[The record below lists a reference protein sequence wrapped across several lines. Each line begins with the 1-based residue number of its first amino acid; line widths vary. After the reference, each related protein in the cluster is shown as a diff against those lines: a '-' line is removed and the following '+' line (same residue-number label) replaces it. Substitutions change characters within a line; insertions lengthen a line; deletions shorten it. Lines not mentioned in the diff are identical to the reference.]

1 MATLSY
7 SFKYF
12 GTSYS
17 QVTISTNGYVCLGS
31 NGVCGSIGRPSP
43 FDIIVGLNSD
53 LNTAR
58 SGSGQ
63 IYYQAISSIS
73 SFFTQAKSYVNL
85 LDSTFV
91 PTNVFM
97 ITYDKVSHISSSSI
111 VSFQIFLTADS
122 IKSYVTLK
130 YTSCP
135 TDYSVSIMSGLTRN
149 VGGAFDQWTSISS
162 VSWCTSSNVGQ
173 AGVWVFDVAMGK
185 IKF

>member
-1 MATLSY
+1 MS
-7 SFKYF
+7 
-12 GTSYS
+12 
-17 QVTISTNGYVCLGS
+17 ISTNGYVLFGAYVV
-31 NGVCGSIGRPSP
+31 NQVIRPTP
-43 FDIIVGLNSD
+43 YDAIVGLDYD

-63 IYYQAISSIS
+63 IYYQTLSSIS
-73 SFFTQAKSYVNL
+73 SLFTQAKSYVNL

-97 ITYDKVSHISSSSI
+97 ITYDKVLASDVTKSSL
-111 VSFQIFLTADS
+111 VSFQIFLTASS

-149 VGGAFDQWTSISS
+149 IGGAFDQWTSISATT
-162 VSWCTSSNVGQ
+162 WCTSSNVGQ
-173 AGVWVFDVAMGK
+173 AGVWVFDVSAGK
-185 IKF
+185 IEF

>member
-1 MATLSY
+1 M
-7 SFKYF
+7 
-12 GTSYS
+12 
-17 QVTISTNGYVCLGS
+17 
-31 NGVCGSIGRPSP
+31 
-43 FDIIVGLNSD
+43 GLNHNLD
-53 LNTAR
+53 PTQK
-58 SGSGQ
+58 GSGQ
-63 IYYQAISSIS
+63 IYYRRMSDEDDSSDFDFKS
-73 SFFTQAKSYVNL
+73 AKLFVNL
-85 LDSTFV
+85 ANADFV
-91 PTNVFM
+91 PKHVFM

-135 TDYSVSIMSGLTRN
+135 TDYSGNALSGLTRV
-149 VGGAFDQWTSISS
+149 VGGGFDQWTSISS